1 MNGSEFGSTAA
12 AGLPAVVEIFVHAC
26 DAFNSLLVRSDDVA
40 DEVDFTGS
48 LHALGFEA
56 GRVSALA
63 EALTLLTGSPAWA
76 AQAKEVLAE
85 YLAATSLPEDT
96 NGNL

>member
-1 MNGSEFGSTAA
+1 MNGHESGKMAA
-12 AGLPAVVEIFVHAC
+12 AGLPSVVDIFVHAC
-26 DAFNSLLVRSDDVA
+26 DSFSGLLVRSDDVA

-63 EALTLLTGSPAWA
+63 EALTLLTGSPAWR
-76 AQAKEVLAE
+76 AQATEVLAE
-85 YLAATSLPEDT
+85 YMAATTLPEEA
-96 NGNL
+96 N